1 MRKFERFFN
10 PARFFILIPYLRL
23 NNNFMA
29 TRLVKGEKKL
39 FGVCSGLANYF
50 DLDPTI
56 MRIIFIAAFLFFG
69 TGLLLYLIMAL
80 VMPDK

>member
-1 MRKFERFFN
+1 MIF
-10 PARFFILIPYLRL
+10 LI
-23 NNNFMA
+23 FDAKKITMA
-29 TRLVKGEKKL
+29 TRLVKGDKKL

-50 DLDPTI
+50 NLDPTI

>member
-1 MRKFERFFN
+1 
-10 PARFFILIPYLRL
+10 
-23 NNNFMA
+23 MA
-29 TRLVKGEKKL
+29 KRLVKGEKKL

-56 MRIIFIAAFLFFG
+56 MRLIFVFAFLFFG
-69 TGLLLYLIMAL
+69 TGLLIYIIMAI